1 MLRRIAEKLGYR
13 QVPKALTGPTRF
25 NAAYERC
32 KPFTMT
38 SRERMLS
45 LWEAM
50 EWLNTHHID
59 GAFVECGVW
68 KGGSSMLASE
78 NCRFHPTVL
87 REFFLYDTFE
97 GMSPPEEVDKNFKG
111 ESADVLMSAD
121 SAAKESSN
129 VWAIGA
135 IDEVRMNMDTSGIAS
150 ERLHVIQGDV
160 EETIQ
165 HNTGPKDIAM
175 LRLDTD
181 WYRSTKHE
189 LTHLFHR
196 IVPGGFLIIDDY
208 GHWAGC
214 QKAVDEFFQD
224 FHPRPFFHRIDYTG
238 VITQRPW
245 IDVK

>member
-1 MLRRIAEKLGYR
+1 MLRRIAKKLGYQR
-13 QVPKALTGPTRF
+13 IPKALTGTAQF

-50 EWLNTHHID
+50 EWLNTHQID

-78 NCRFHPTVL
+78 NCRLHPTAQ
-87 REFFLYDTFE
+87 REFYLYDTFE
-97 GMSPPEEVDKNFKG
+97 GMSTPEEVDKNFKG
-111 ESADVLMSAD
+111 ESADVLMNTAA
-121 SAAKESSN
+121 AAKDSSN
-129 VWAIGA
+129 IWAIGP
-135 IDEVRMNMDTSGIAS
+135 IDEVRMNMVASGIAS
-150 ERLHVIQGDV
+150 EKLHLIQGDV
-160 EETIQ
+160 EKTIQ

-208 GHWAGC
+208 GHWTGC
-214 QKAVDEFFQD
+214 QKAVDEFFQE
-224 FHPRPFFHRIDYTG
+224 FHLPPFFHRIDYTG
-238 VITQRPW
+238 IITQRPW
-245 IDVK
+245 VDG

>member
-1 MLRRIAEKLGYR
+1 MLRRIAQKLGYQR
-13 QVPKALTGPTRF
+13 IPKVLIGPAQF

-38 SRERMLS
+38 SRERMFS

-78 NCRFHPTVL
+78 NCRLHPAVL
-87 REFFLYDTFE
+87 REFYLYDTFE
-97 GMSPPEEVDKNFKG
+97 GMSTPEEVDKNFKG
-111 ESADVLMSAD
+111 ESADVLMETASVT
-121 SAAKESSN
+121 KESN
-129 VWAIGA
+129 NIWAVGP
-135 IDEVRMNMDTSGIAS
+135 IDQVRENMIKSRVPS
-150 ERLHVIQGDV
+150 KRLHLIQGDV
-160 EETIQ
+160 EQTIRP
-165 HNTGPKDIAM
+165 NTGPADIAL

-208 GHWAGC
+208 GHWTGC
-214 QKAVDEFFQD
+214 QKAVDEFFQG
-224 FHPRPFFHRIDYTG
+224 FHPHPFFHRIDYTG
-238 VITQRPW
+238 IITQIPY
-245 IDVK
+245 